1 MSSPSS
7 PALSQPDAAL
17 VHRWLVC
24 EQECEAN
31 EFAKQSS
38 TESARCGFGASLAG
52 VRTGMRGKVIKNTR
66 EQSGTAW
73 YFYEVFLLQQLCFS
87 VRLCLN

>member
-24 EQECEAN
+24 EQECEA
-31 EFAKQSS
+31 K
-38 TESARCGFGASLAG
+38 L
-52 VRTGMRGKVIKNTR
+52 
-66 EQSGTAW
+66 
-73 YFYEVFLLQQLCFS
+73 
-87 VRLCLN
+87 